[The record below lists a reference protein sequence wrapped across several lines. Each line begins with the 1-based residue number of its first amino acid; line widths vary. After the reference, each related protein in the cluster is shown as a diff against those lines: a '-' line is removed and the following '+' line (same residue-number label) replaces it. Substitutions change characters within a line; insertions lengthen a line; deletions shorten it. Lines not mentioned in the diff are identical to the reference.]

1 MKSLIF
7 FSVLLCVTNVF
18 AQQPGPCP
26 DAEKLEQ
33 FCSSVGGLEPDD
45 EVASGPTYRYYYQRQ
60 VFEASCV
67 VPGDPVDIRNR
78 KIAQMWKRFEDKE
91 LTCNNLQFDVVNGS
105 VIKYAASRG
114 IDSFMRDVTQW
125 GIDLDKIDKSDNRT
139 ILDYV
144 QVKLERAKGGSLE
157 RTYRFYYDILRKAG
171 ARHRHEIE

>member
-1 MKSLIF
+1 MKSLF
-7 FSVLLCVTNVF
+7 FASLLCASSAL
-18 AQQPGPCP
+18 AQEQSPCP
-26 DAEKLEQ
+26 NPEKLEQ
-33 FCSSVGGLEPDD
+33 FCSSVGALEPDD
-45 EVASGPTYRYYYQRQ
+45 EETTGPKYRYYYQRQ

-67 VPGDPVDIRNR
+67 APDDAGEVRNR

-125 GIDLDKIDKSDNRT
+125 GIDLNKIDKSDNRT